1 MKNTIKSLL
10 FVSLFGFLSGA
21 QAENY
26 TIGTGS
32 QSGTYYPYGGVLA
45 QIWSENLPDFNM
57 RVEVTAASVENTI
70 KVVQDK
76 QLVGLAMGDVVIQAQ
91 EGSKPFPRPLDVAV
105 LTALYPNV
113 VQFVVMADSDIH
125 SLRDLASKTV
135 SLGAP
140 GSGTRVSAKSI
151 LAALGVDEKRMKV
164 QSLNFSATTEALA
177 NGQIDA
183 GVFVGSAGLGAI
195 SELALT
201 RDIRVLNFSQDDLAT
216 IQKALPAYQSV
227 SVDQGV
233 YNGVE
238 RFTAPAV
245 WNVLVVNKRLNDEL
259 AYNMTRLIF
268 ENASK
273 ITNALSVAKYT
284 TLDNMNQL
292 SAVPLH
298 PGAQKYLLEQRNKQ
312 AE

>member
-164 QSLNFSATTEALA
+164 
-177 NGQIDA
+177 
-183 GVFVGSAGLGAI
+183 
-195 SELALT
+195 
-201 RDIRVLNFSQDDLAT
+201 
-216 IQKALPAYQSV
+216 
-227 SVDQGV
+227 
-233 YNGVE
+233 
-238 RFTAPAV
+238 
-245 WNVLVVNKRLNDEL
+245 
-259 AYNMTRLIF
+259 
-268 ENASK
+268 
-273 ITNALSVAKYT
+273 
-284 TLDNMNQL
+284 
-292 SAVPLH
+292 
-298 PGAQKYLLEQRNKQ
+298 
-312 AE
+312 